1 MGPDDPIFKA
11 VLANPDDDDLRL
23 AYSDHL
29 EESGDPHAL
38 TLAQHI
44 RLTFKAERLRRQSQT
59 AAARA
64 LDGQAD
70 ELYRRHVRK
79 WNGPLHRFLHR
90 TPLRMQV
97 DARRGLVRHWEYRL
111 GFVETLA
118 AETQAFLGHADI
130 LFRLGPLREVR
141 LVRAYG
147 RLAEVA
153 RSEALW
159 RLRVLDVSADWH
171 RLPDLRPLLDACRAA
186 AGPVLRL
193 RAGELPGG
201 VRRELRAAGHQL
213 VGA

>member
-1 MGPDDPIFKA
+1 MGPDDPVFKA

-29 EESGDPHAL
+29 EESGDPAAL
-38 TLAQHI
+38 TLAEHI
-44 RLTFKAERLRRQSQT
+44 RLSIRAERLRRHSQPT
-59 AAARA
+59 AARL
-64 LDGQAD
+64 LDAQAD

-79 WNGPLHRFLHR
+79 WNGPLHRFLHG

-97 DARRGLVRHWEYRL
+97 DARRGLIRRWEYRR
-111 GFVETLA
+111 GVVETLTAEA
-118 AETQAFLGHADI
+118 AAFLAHADV

-141 LVRAYG
+141 LVRAFG

-153 RSEALW
+153 ASPALW
-159 RLRVLDVSADWH
+159 RLHMLDLSGEAH
-171 RLPDLRPLLDACRAA
+171 RQPALRPLLAACRAA

-193 RAGELPGG
+193 RASELPPTA
-201 VRRELRAAGHQL
+201 VRELRAAGHQL